1 MTRYEPDELPG
12 CSTPHWKCSGPAARL
27 QILCSNVG
35 DAKRALRNPYLI
47 VFALLEIGEV
57 GEDAVGAA
65 ASLMSIAHR
74 GNA

>member
-1 MTRYEPDELPG
+1 MSPTSYQ
-12 CSTPHWKCSGPAARL
+12 AAPPRTGSVADRQHAL